1 MTYSSGLN
9 NFDIIYY
16 INLLER
22 EDRFNHINNEL
33 KKTNL
38 ESEKI
43 NRINAIYK
51 PDFGQLGC
59 AESHT
64 LALEKFIESGK
75 NYCIIF
81 EDDFEFT
88 QSQETINELVNCVFN
103 EIPDFDVLM
112 LSSNTLQEL
121 PTDFPFVTKII
132 DAQTLSGYAVSKN
145 FAPTLLNNFKESI
158 TLLQQERRGEYCVD
172 MNIKKLQPH
181 TKWYCINPKIG
192 RQIASYSDNEKRH
205 VDYGC

>member
-9 NFDIIYY
+9 NFAIIYY
-16 INLLER
+16 INLFER

-33 KKTNL
+33 RKTNL

-51 PDFGQLGC
+51 PDFGPLGC
-59 AESHT
+59 AESHA

-112 LSSNTLQEL
+112 LSSNTFQEI
-121 PTDFPFVTKII
+121 PADFPFVTKII